1 MAQSAPLQS
10 AVLAAKPAAS
20 AQYTLQRKCSC
31 GESASALTGECGD
44 CRRMRVLGLQTKLA
58 VSHPGDHLEREAD
71 RTAEEVMRMP
81 DPRSDDGATR
91 NAATACAGQ
100 VTSPASELA
109 RLRLHRGVPLEPEAR
124 AFMEPRFGYD
134 FGQVRVHTGPLAS
147 RAARAFDALAFTLG
161 HDIVFG
167 DGEYRPRSP
176 LGRRLIAHELAHVVQ
191 QDARPGAGGS
201 VLRAACTKE
210 CLECPPDGVVPEGCE
225 CLGDEKPKVIV
236 PAPVPVRIVRLDGAS
251 SEGAIRRGIRQANKT
266 WRAAGIEVD
275 ARIRSIDRANTEK
288 ILGTDARGR
297 LRGNVEIEP
306 EQLALNAESTRALLG
321 LPTESGNEKLSVPAG
336 ETAHNVAVYY
346 VPEFNSCSGE
356 SEPIGCAFSG
366 THNGRHFV
374 VIEKRHQDVA
384 LAHELGHI
392 WGNEHVEDKRNVMHP
407 RPSRTGLSAEQI
419 RAARRKLSLGR
430 LRCLAEG
437 ETAPDRERI
446 EEEQQIGQLLM
457 LIAVG
462 RWSGTV
468 SVGGTP
474 RDSTIE
480 IRVVGADRIRAN
492 YTYETLAGELA
503 GGRLEGVVIAGRLDY
518 DWNQTAGPEAAGKG
532 SFALSSINP
541 PFRLAGRW
549 GTGESRTNGGDWAV
563 TWERALTASEG
574 P

>member
-1 MAQSAPLQS
+1 MAEVAPLQS
-10 AVLAAKPAAS
+10 VVSSAKPAAA
-20 AQYTLQRKCSC
+20 AQYTLQRKCAC
-31 GESASALTGECGD
+31 GEHASALTGECGD
-44 CRRMRVLGLQTKLA
+44 CRRKRVLGMQAKLA
-58 VSHPGDHLEREAD
+58 VSSPGDGLEQEAD
-71 RTAEEVMRMP
+71 RMAEGVMRKG
-81 DPRSDDGATR
+81 DRRSDDATTSD
-91 NAATACAGQ
+91 AATVRAGQ
-100 VTSPASELA
+100 LASPDTALA
-109 RLRLHRGVPLEPEAR
+109 RLRLHPGVPLEPEAR
-124 AFMEPRFGYD
+124 EFMEPRFGYD
-134 FGQVRVHTGPLAS
+134 FGHVRVHTGPLAS
-147 RAARAFDALAFTLG
+147 DAARAYNALAFTIG
-161 HDIVFG
+161 RDIVFG
-167 DGEYRPRSP
+167 DGEYRPWSRD
-176 LGRRLIAHELAHVVQ
+176 GRRLIAHELAHVVQ
-191 QDARPGAGGS
+191 QDARPGAGAS
-201 VLRAACTKE
+201 ILRAACPDE
-210 CLECPPDGVVPEGCE
+210 CLECPPDGAVPEGCE
-225 CLGDEKPKVIV
+225 CLGDEKPKTIV

-275 ARIRSIDRANTEK
+275 AQIRSIDRANTEK

-321 LPTESGNEKLSVPAG
+321 LPTESGNENLSEPAG
-336 ETAHNVAVYY
+336 ETAHNVVVYY

-356 SEPIGCAFSG
+356 TEPIGCAFSG
-366 THNGRHFV
+366 THNGRYFV

-407 RPSRTGLSAEQI
+407 RPSRTGLSADQI
-419 RAARRKLSLGR
+419 RTARRKLSLGR

-437 ETAPDRERI
+437 QAAPDRERI

-457 LIAVG
+457 LIVAG

-474 RDSTIE
+474 RHSYIE
-480 IRVVGADRIRAN
+480 IRVIGSDRIRAN

-503 GGRLEGVVIAGRLDY
+503 GGRLEGVVVAGRLDY

-532 SFALSSINP
+532 SFALSSIYP

-549 GTGESRTNGGDWAV
+549 GTGESRTNGGDWSV
-563 TWERALTASEG
+563 TWERALTAREG